1 MTSYNL
7 HFVIALSLATIFAV
21 VSVQSRSIRVFSFA
35 AIPISFYLLFYNY
48 NYNYLAGIFPV
59 IESYIGSTFVFF
71 VYYFFSTV
79 KKTGHRNFVSQ
90 KIALKSILLYIFQLT
105 LVAYVFLIPW
115 AIDTFPLS
123 NIEAVLF
130 TILAGTNDG
139 AENFVVSSLLV
150 GVLVPAVLFFL
161 VISLFQIAAAF
172 TLDRRKI
179 NIEFSLWRIKYSLYS
194 NGMKKNLLQ
203 LQIGLSILLLLY
215 SFIPS
220 VFLPSI
226 IFSAPFKARFQKPV
240 DSELYRNHF
249 VHPDS
254 INITPP
260 NNPKNMIV
268 VMLESMEINFE
279 RYTPEIVELQRNNT
293 NFYPGGETVA
303 GTSWTIAAVVGKF
316 CGIPLNMPMGI
327 NEHHGKLPTYLPY
340 ATCLMDVLKKNGYN
354 QLYIQG
360 TSGEFTQKRKFWTV
374 HGDVDVHDI
383 EYYKQNKK
391 IPDDYFV
398 FWGFED
404 RKLYE
409 LAKQEL
415 ERLSNETPPFAL
427 YMLTVDTH
435 QPEGYV
441 DNLCSKEFDS
451 IDGNFPKAVRCA
463 SKMLDDFLNWAKQQ
477 PWYDNTVISVMG
489 DHSMPMLSA
498 KINVPPS
505 DSLYW
510 TNFIINSA
518 VSTPIQQRQYSSL
531 DMYPTLLESM
541 GFKLETRSAGLGR
554 SLYSDSLTMLELYG
568 RAVLDSLLR
577 ERSVQYDLF
586 LMKK

>member
-7 HFVIALSLATIFAV
+7 HFVFALCLSTILAA
-21 VSVQSRSIRVFSFA
+21 VSVPSRSLRTISIV
-35 AIPISFYLLFYNY
+35 AIPTSFYLLFYNY
-48 NYNYLAGIFPV
+48 NFNYLEGLFPIV
-59 IESYIGSTFVFF
+59 ESYVGATYIFL
-71 VYYFFSTV
+71 VYYFFSTI
-79 KKTGHRNFVSQ
+79 KKTEHRGFTSRKTV
-90 KIALKSILLYIFQLT
+90 LKSILLFVFQLT
-105 LVAYVFLIPW
+105 LVIYTLLVPW

-130 TILAGTNDG
+130 TMLAGTNDG
-139 AENFVVSSLLV
+139 AEKFVVSSLLN
-150 GVLVPAVLFFL
+150 GVLIPAMLFFL
-161 VISLFQIAAAF
+161 VISISQIAAAIV
-172 TLDRRKI
+172 LNQKKI
-179 NIEFSLWRIKYSLYS
+179 NIEFSLWEIKYSLHY
-194 NGMKKNLLQ
+194 NVVKKILLQ
-203 LQIGLSILLLLY
+203 LQIGLSVLLLLY
-215 SFIPS
+215 AFILS
-220 VFLPSI
+220 LFLPNI
-226 IFSAPFKARFQKPV
+226 IFSVPFKARFQKPV
-240 DSELYRNHF
+240 DSELYSNHF

-254 INITPP
+254 IKIISPDS
-260 NNPKNMIV
+260 PKNMIV
-268 VMLESMEINFE
+268 IMLESMETNFE
-279 RYTPEIVELQRNNT
+279 RYTPEIVELQRSNT

-303 GTSWTIAAVVGKF
+303 GTSWTIAAIIGKL

-327 NEHHGKLPTYLPY
+327 NEYLGKLPTHLPY
-340 ATCLMDVLKKNGYN
+340 ASCLMDILKKMNYN

-360 TSGEFTQKRKFWTV
+360 SSGEFTQKRLFWGT
-374 HGDVDVHDI
+374 HGNVAVHDI

-391 IPDDYFV
+391 IPENYNV

-415 ERLSNETPPFAL
+415 DSLSKTGKPFVL

-441 DNLCSKEFDS
+441 DEECLKEFND
-451 IDGNFPKAVRCA
+451 IDGNFPKAVHCA
-463 SKMLDDFLNWAKQQ
+463 SNMLNDFLNWTKQQ
-477 PWYDNTVISVMG
+477 PWYENTIISVMG
-489 DHSMPMLSA
+489 DHAMPMLSA
-498 KINVPPS
+498 KANVPPS

-518 VSTPIQQRQYSSL
+518 ISTPIRQHRYSSL
-531 DMYPTLLESM
+531 DMFPTLLESM
-541 GFKLETRSAGLGR
+541 GFVLKDRSAGLGR